1 MFQGQ
6 LKILVIDDDPSIR
19 NMLAIVLK
27 KSGFQVTCTE
37 SGKTSL
43 EKLKKE
49 SFDLIISDIKMPDID
64 GIELL
69 KKIKTISPE
78 IPVIMITAF
87 ASANDAVE
95 AMKLGAEDYVTKP
108 FSLDEL
114 KIIIDRAIYKTNMEK
129 ENIQLKSRLTDKEK
143 FENIVGK
150 NQKMLDI
157 FEMVDTISQTD
168 SSVLINGESGTGK
181 ELIAQA
187 IHNKGERSGCKFVS
201 INCGALPE
209 NLLESELFGHTK
221 GAFTDAYK
229 DKQGLFE
236 AAHKGTL
243 FLDEISEMSQKMQ
256 VKLLRALQEQKI
268 RRVGGNEELEIDVR
282 IISATNK
289 DLTEKMKTSEFRSD
303 LFYRLN
309 VISINLPPL
318 RERRD
323 DIPLLVNYFLK
334 IFNEKFNRDI
344 EGVEKDV
351 LELFNSYPW
360 PGNIRELENVVERAV
375 ALEKGKF
382 ITFKS
387 LSSELVYN
395 ISAKNPPAVDIDALL
410 QEGHFD
416 FQEHIDEI
424 SRRLVIRAFQLSNS
438 NMKKTAEMLKLNYR
452 SLRYLMDKYRVKG
465 KG

>member
-27 KSGFQVTCTE
+27 KSGFEVTCTE
-37 SGKTSL
+37 SGKTAL

-49 SFDLIISDIKMPDID
+49 SFDLVISDIKMPDIS
-64 GIELL
+64 GIDLL
-69 KKIKTISPE
+69 KKIKVISPE

-114 KIIIDRAIYKTNMEK
+114 KIIIDRAIYKTNIEK

-157 FEMVDTISQTD
+157 FDMVDTISKTD
-168 SSVLINGESGTGK
+168 SSVLISGESGTGK
-181 ELIAQA
+181 ELIARA
-187 IHNKGERSGCKFVS
+187 IHNKSERSGRKFVS

-236 AAHKGTL
+236 AADRGTL

-256 VKLLRALQEQKI
+256 VKLLRALQERKI

-289 DLTEKMKTSEFRSD
+289 DLIEKMKVGEFRSD

-323 DIPLLVNYFLK
+323 DIPLLVKYFLK

-382 ITFKS
+382 ITTKS

-395 ISAKNPPAVDIDALL
+395 ITDKNPPAADIDALL

-416 FQEHIDEI
+416 FQGHIDDI

-465 KG
+465 K

>member
-27 KSGFQVTCTE
+27 KSGFDVTCTE
-37 SGKTSL
+37 SGKTAL

-49 SFDLIISDIKMPDID
+49 SFDLVISDIKMPDIS
-64 GIELL
+64 GIDLL
-69 KKIKTISPE
+69 KKIKVISPE

-114 KIIIDRAIYKTNMEK
+114 KIIIDRAIYKTNIEK

-150 NQKMLDI
+150 NQKLLDI
-157 FEMVDTISQTD
+157 FEMVDTISKTD
-168 SSVLINGESGTGK
+168 SSVLISGESGTGK
-181 ELIAQA
+181 ELIARA
-187 IHNKGERSGCKFVS
+187 IHNKSERSGCKFVS

-236 AAHKGTL
+236 AADKGTL

-256 VKLLRALQEQKI
+256 VKLLRALQERRI

-289 DLTEKMKTSEFRSD
+289 DLVEKMKTGEFRSD

-323 DIPLLVNYFLK
+323 DIPLLVKYFLK
-334 IFNEKFNRDI
+334 TFNEKFNRDI

-382 ITFKS
+382 VTTKS

-395 ISAKNPPAVDIDALL
+395 ITDKNPPAADIDALL
-410 QEGHFD
+410 QDGHFD
-416 FQEHIDEI
+416 FQGHIDDI
-424 SRRLVIRAFQLSNS
+424 SRRIIIRAFQLSNS
-438 NMKKTAEMLKLNYR
+438 NMKKASEMLKLNYR

-465 KG
+465 K

>member
-27 KSGFQVTCTE
+27 KSGFDVTCTE
-37 SGKTSL
+37 SGKTAL

-49 SFDLIISDIKMPDID
+49 SFDLVISDIKMPDIS
-64 GIELL
+64 GIDLL
-69 KKIKTISPE
+69 RKIKAISPE
-78 IPVIMITAF
+78 IPVILITAF

-108 FSLDEL
+108 FNLDEL
-114 KIIIDRAIYKTNMEK
+114 KIIIDRAIYKTNIEK
-129 ENIQLKSRLTDKEK
+129 ENIQLKSLLTDKEK

-157 FEMVDTISQTD
+157 FEMIDTVSITD
-168 SSVLINGESGTGK
+168 SSVLIGGESGTGK
-181 ELIAQA
+181 ELIARA
-187 IHNKGERSGCKFVS
+187 IHNKSERSGCKFVS

-236 AAHKGTL
+236 AADKGTL

-256 VKLLRALQEQKI
+256 VKLLRALQERRI

-289 DLTEKMKTSEFRSD
+289 DLAEKMKVGEFRSD

-323 DIPLLVNYFLK
+323 DIPLLVKYFLK

-344 EGVEKDV
+344 EGIERDV
-351 LELFNSYPW
+351 MELFNSYPW

-382 ITFKS
+382 ITTKS

-395 ISAKNPPAVDIDALL
+395 ISDKNSPAVDIDALL

-416 FQEHIDEI
+416 FQQHIDDI
-424 SRRLVIRAFQLSNS
+424 SRRLIIRAFQLSNS
-438 NMKKTAEMLKLNYR
+438 NMKKASEMLRLNYR
-452 SLRYLMDKYRVKG
+452 SLRYLMDKYRIKG
-465 KG
+465 K

>member
-27 KSGFQVTCTE
+27 KSGFDVTCTE
-37 SGKTSL
+37 SGKTAL

-49 SFDLIISDIKMPDID
+49 SFDLVISDIKMPDIS
-64 GIELL
+64 GIDLL
-69 KKIKTISPE
+69 RKIKAISPE
-78 IPVIMITAF
+78 IPVILITAF

-108 FSLDEL
+108 FNLDEL
-114 KIIIDRAIYKTNMEK
+114 KIIIDRAIYKTNIEK
-129 ENIQLKSRLTDKEK
+129 ENIQLKSLLTDKEK

-157 FEMVDTISQTD
+157 FEMIDTISKTD
-168 SSVLINGESGTGK
+168 SSVLISGESGTGK
-181 ELIAQA
+181 ELIARA
-187 IHNKGERSGCKFVS
+187 IHNKSERYGCKFVS

-236 AAHKGTL
+236 AADKGTL

-256 VKLLRALQEQKI
+256 VKLLRALQERRI

-289 DLTEKMKTSEFRSD
+289 DLAEKMKVGEFRSD

-323 DIPLLVNYFLK
+323 DIPLLVKYFLK

-351 LELFNSYPW
+351 MELFNSYPW

-382 ITFKS
+382 ITTKS

-395 ISAKNPPAVDIDALL
+395 ISDKNPPAVDIDALL

-416 FQEHIDEI
+416 FQQHIDDI
-424 SRRLVIRAFQLSNS
+424 SRRLIIRAFQLSNS
-438 NMKKTAEMLKLNYR
+438 NMKKASEMLRLNYR
-452 SLRYLMDKYRVKG
+452 SLRYLMDKYRIKG
-465 KG
+465 K

>member
-27 KSGFQVTCTE
+27 KSGFDVTCTE
-37 SGKTSL
+37 SGKTAL

-49 SFDLIISDIKMPDID
+49 TFDLVISDIKMPDIS
-64 GIELL
+64 GIDLL
-69 KKIKTISPE
+69 KKIKAISPE

-114 KIIIDRAIYKTNMEK
+114 KIIIDRAIYKTNIEK
-129 ENIQLKSRLTDKEK
+129 ENIQLKSKLTDKEK

-157 FEMVDTISQTD
+157 FEMVDTISKTD
-168 SSVLINGESGTGK
+168 SSVLISGESGTGK
-181 ELIAQA
+181 ELIARA
-187 IHNKGERSGCKFVS
+187 IHNKSERSGCKFVS

-236 AAHKGTL
+236 VADKGTL

-256 VKLLRALQEQKI
+256 VKLLRALQERRI

-289 DLTEKMKTSEFRSD
+289 DLVEKMKVGEFRSD

-323 DIPLLVNYFLK
+323 DIPLLVKYFLK
-334 IFNEKFNRDI
+334 TFNEKFNRDI
-344 EGVEKDV
+344 EGVERDV

-382 ITFKS
+382 VTTKS

-395 ISAKNPPAVDIDALL
+395 ITDKNLPAADIDILL
-410 QEGHFD
+410 QDGHFD
-416 FQEHIDEI
+416 FQEHIDDI
-424 SRRLVIRAFQLSNS
+424 SRRLIIKAFQLSNS

-452 SLRYLMDKYRVKG
+452 SLRYLMDKYRIKG
-465 KG
+465 K

>member
-27 KSGFQVTCTE
+27 KSGYDVTCTE

-49 SFDLIISDIKMPDID
+49 SFDLVISDIKMPDIS
-64 GIELL
+64 GIDLL
-69 KKIKTISPE
+69 KKIKIITPE
-78 IPVIMITAF
+78 IPVIMITAY

-114 KIIIDRAIYKTNMEK
+114 KIIIERAIYKINIEK

-157 FEMVDTISQTD
+157 FEMIDTISHTD
-168 SSVLINGESGTGK
+168 SSVLISGESGTGK
-181 ELIAQA
+181 ELIAKA
-187 IHNKGERSGCKFVS
+187 IHNKSGRSGGKFVS

-209 NLLESELFGHTK
+209 NLLESELFGHAK

-236 AAHKGTL
+236 AAHNGTL

-256 VKLLRALQEQKI
+256 VKLLRALQERRI
-268 RRVGGNEELEIDVR
+268 RRVGGNEEFEVDAR
-282 IISATNK
+282 IISATNRN
-289 DLTEKMKTSEFRSD
+289 LTERMKTEEFRSD

-323 DIPLLVNYFLK
+323 DIPLLVKYFLK

-360 PGNIRELENVVERAV
+360 PGNIRELENVIERAV

-382 ITFKS
+382 ITTKS
-387 LSSELVYN
+387 LSLELVYN
-395 ISAKNPPAVDIDALL
+395 ITDKNAPSTDIDAIL
-410 QEGHFD
+410 QEKNFD
-416 FQEHIDEI
+416 FQKYIDDI
-424 SRRLVIRAFQLSNS
+424 SRRLIIKAFQLNNS

-452 SLRYLMDKYRVKG
+452 SLRYLMDKYRIKG
-465 KG
+465 K

>member
-27 KSGFQVTCTE
+27 KSGFDVTCTE
-37 SGKTSL
+37 SGKTAL

-49 SFDLIISDIKMPDID
+49 SFDLVISDIKMPDIS
-64 GIELL
+64 GIDLL
-69 KKIKTISPE
+69 KKIKVISPE

-114 KIIIDRAIYKTNMEK
+114 KIIIDRAIYKTNIEK

-157 FEMVDTISQTD
+157 FEMVDTISKTD
-168 SSVLINGESGTGK
+168 SSVLISGESGTGK
-181 ELIAQA
+181 ELIARA
-187 IHNKGERSGCKFVS
+187 IHNKSERSGCKFVS

-236 AAHKGTL
+236 AADKGTL

-256 VKLLRALQEQKI
+256 VKLLRALQERRI

-289 DLTEKMKTSEFRSD
+289 ELVEKMKTGEFRSD

-309 VISINLPPL
+309 VISINL
-318 RERRD
+318 
-323 DIPLLVNYFLK
+323 
-334 IFNEKFNRDI
+334 
-344 EGVEKDV
+344 
-351 LELFNSYPW
+351 
-360 PGNIRELENVVERAV
+360 
-375 ALEKGKF
+375 
-382 ITFKS
+382 
-387 LSSELVYN
+387 
-395 ISAKNPPAVDIDALL
+395 
-410 QEGHFD
+410 
-416 FQEHIDEI
+416 
-424 SRRLVIRAFQLSNS
+424 
-438 NMKKTAEMLKLNYR
+438 
-452 SLRYLMDKYRVKG
+452 
-465 KG
+465 